1 MKTLH
6 QYIEENLSDVKTN
19 WHPKDGL
26 FTGDNPQKI
35 ANYLLKN
42 SKDEA
47 QAMQRL
53 CFYMNRAGDKLS
65 NKTVLN
71 KVKQILKSKK
81 VEEKLVINK
90 EFERIENVNDIFE
103 DRFGKD
109 INKLTKLSADEGGFT
124 TIQINGVMKKW
135 DENTKKIFKTKYDEY
150 MNLYKTDLLEATCR
164 SNKKTEV
171 GPIYN
176 AMRDFLN
183 QHYNEMKFIYSFDG
197 NDYYIIYFF
206 ETSKHIFT
214 IAGHKYYNNVSYG
227 YGNIIMLNK
236 Q

>member
-1 MKTLH
+1 MKTLI
-6 QYIEENLSDVKTN
+6 QYIEENLSDIKTN

-26 FTGDNPQKI
+26 FTGDDPQKI

-90 EFERIENVNDIFE
+90 EFKGIGAVNDIFE
-103 DRFGKD
+103 DRFEKD
-109 INKLTKLSADEGGFT
+109 IKKLMKILPSDGGFT
-124 TIQINGVMKKW
+124 TTQINGVIERW
-135 DENTKKIFKTKYDEY
+135 DSRTQKIFKDKYDEY
-150 MNLYKTDLLEATCR
+150 MNLYKTDLLKATCR
-164 SNKKTEV
+164 CNKKNKI

-183 QHYNEMKFIYSFDG
+183 YHYNEMEFIYSFDR

-214 IAGHKYYNNVSYG
+214 IAGHKYYKNVSYG